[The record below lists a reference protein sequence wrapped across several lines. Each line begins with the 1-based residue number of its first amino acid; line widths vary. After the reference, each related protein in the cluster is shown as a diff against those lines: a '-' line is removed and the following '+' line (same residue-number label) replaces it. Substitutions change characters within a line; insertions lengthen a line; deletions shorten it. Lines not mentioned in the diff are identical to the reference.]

1 MIRYAKRYV
10 TFTEKTRY
18 LFEINKDARP
28 EDSRTMPHLV
38 NNKPVTRR
46 VPFQHMIYVG
56 DGLTE
61 IPCFPLVRKEGGRT
75 FGVFSRNK
83 KSAKQAFLELLQ
95 ERRVDSLHSPDYREA
110 ADLGSLIRA
119 AVSSLAA
126 DYRSGFRTG
135 PLGWPK
141 VPERRVDRQLSRRAN
156 WPPGVSVF
164 CFAWTTR
171 QESSRRGFT
180 PSPTDRL
187 FS

>member
-1 MIRYAKRYV
+1 MIRYVKRCV

-61 IPCFPLVRKEGGRT
+61 IPCFSLVRKEGGRT

-126 DYRSGFRTG
+126 DIDLDSEQAR
-135 PLGWPK
+135 
-141 VPERRVDRQLSRRAN
+141 
-156 WPPGVSVF
+156 
-164 CFAWTTR
+164 
-171 QESSRRGFT
+171 
-180 PSPTDRL
+180 
-187 FS
+187 